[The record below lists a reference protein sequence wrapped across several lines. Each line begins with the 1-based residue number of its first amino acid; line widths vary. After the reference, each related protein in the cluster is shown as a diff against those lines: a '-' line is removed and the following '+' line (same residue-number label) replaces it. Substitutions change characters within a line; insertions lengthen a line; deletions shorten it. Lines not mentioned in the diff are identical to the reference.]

1 MAKLKRISGET
12 GIGSEFVG
20 IYNENND
27 TISNEMEALDMRV
40 STAETNSLAVVSRMK
55 SLSEQCARMNNTYK
69 ALMEKYTKLQEDYD
83 TLSGKYVEVVQALN
97 DIKETLDDINKE

>member
-1 MAKLKRISGET
+1 MANLIRISGET

-27 TISNEMEALDMRV
+27 TISSGMEALDMRV
-40 STAETNSLAVVSRMK
+40 ATAETNSLAVVSRMK
-55 SLSEQCARMNNTYK
+55 SLSEQYARMNNTYK